1 MGVFRGAERAT
12 GRRLAIFA
20 ASCLLKLPLAYVFL
34 GSVDLLNLMDITVN
48 LMDGDRSSF
57 AHVPY
62 LPTVPLFTWAAGHLN
77 ALLDLPPAFAYK
89 LVPIF
94 FDSLL
99 AVLVYDFARQAG
111 NPRAFRAGMLY
122 ALCPVAVIIDSFHVQ
137 WESLLIFFLLLAI
150 YIRRF
155 RAPTAGK
162 YVLYGVSLAASVLI
176 KPVSVLFVPFLIR
189 GGGGRPASDF
199 FKNNLLYAG
208 GGLGLGFLFLLVYLA
223 LGVDPLAR
231 LPIIAGYANTGVT
244 ITGLPFAPP
253 FSEFSFLKARLWIL
267 GPVLYVLYFFY
278 RGKIAFPDAVLLI
291 FLIILAVSGISPQYL
306 FWPVAL
312 LLATGR
318 LAGGAIYVLAVS
330 FFYLFYYMHPA
341 APYMAGENMA
351 TFAALKSFA
360 WAMPPAYLSEPRFL
374 ALIKILGNYLLPALS
389 LVLAGMVLLR
399 PERPVENQGR
409 ERRAER
415 LGTAY
420 LALGALSLLVA
431 VGLIGLSQGL
441 GPEVNMEALLTA
453 RLEQYAMHPNGKLFT
468 GDYGPATPFNIFH
481 LGLAGSVLWSAVAA
495 WGGRAR

>member
-1 MGVFRGAERAT
+1 MIAVFTGAERTA
-12 GRRLAIFA
+12 GRRLTIFA

-48 LMDGDRSSF
+48 LMDGDGSYF
-57 AHVPY
+57 ARLPY

-176 KPVSVLFVPFLIR
+176 KPVSVLFLPFLIR
-189 GGGGRPASDF
+189 RGGARRASHF

-208 GGLGLGFLFLLVYLA
+208 GGLGLGFLFLAVYLA
-223 LGVDPLAR
+223 LGVDLLAR
-231 LPIIAGYANTGVT
+231 LPFIAGYANTGVT
-244 ITGLPFAPP
+244 IIGLPFASP
-253 FSEFSFLKARLWIL
+253 FSEFSFLKFRLWIL
-267 GPVLYVLYFFY
+267 APLLFVLYFFY
-278 RGKIAFPDAVLLI
+278 RGKIAFADAVLLT

-318 LAGGAIYVLAVS
+318 LAAAAVYVLAAS
-330 FFYLFYYMHPA
+330 LFYLFYYMHPA
-341 APYMAGENMA
+341 ASFMAGENMA

-360 WAMPPAYLSEPRFL
+360 WAMPPAYLTEPRFL
-374 ALIKILGNYLLPALS
+374 APIKLLGNYLLPALS

-399 PERPVENQGR
+399 PGGAPATV
-409 ERRAER
+409 RRVER

-420 LALGALSLLVA
+420 LALGGLSLLAA
-431 VGLIGLSQGL
+431 VWLIGLSPGL
-441 GPEVNMEALLTA
+441 GQEVNMEALLAA
-453 RLEQYAMHPNGKLFT
+453 RLEQYAMHPNGTLFT
-468 GDYGPATPFNIFH
+468 GDYGPATLFNIFH
-481 LGLAGSVLWSAVAA
+481 LGLAGTVLWSAVAV
-495 WGGRAR
+495 WGAGRDHD